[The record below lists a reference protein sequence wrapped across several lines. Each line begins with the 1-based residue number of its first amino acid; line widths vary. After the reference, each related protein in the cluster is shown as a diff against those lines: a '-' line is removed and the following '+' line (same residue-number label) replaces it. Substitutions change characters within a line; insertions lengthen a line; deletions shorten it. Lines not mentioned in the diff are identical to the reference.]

1 METRLVNL
9 RLIEYKRVLNIVKE
23 DNMVDVDEVE
33 DVLVREITGLEER
46 A

>member
-9 RLIEYKRVLNIVKE
+9 RIEYKRVLNIVKE

>member
-1 METRLVNL
+1 LVHL
-9 RLIEYKRVLNIVKE
+9 PYIEYKRVLNIVKE